1 MSGQPI
7 LSPTDFIAITNQI
20 LETSFG
26 FVYIQGELSS
36 FRISKGKWV
45 YFDIKDENAKV
56 ACFASIYALPG
67 PLQDGI
73 IVKIGG
79 SARLHPQFGFS
90 VTAQSISPVGEGSL
104 AQALQLLAEKL
115 GKEGLF
121 AVERKRLLP
130 KIPKKIALVASVE
143 SAAYADFC
151 KILQVRWPFCEVEVF
166 DTLVQGE
173 NAPNQLVNAINLA
186 NSKSNLADVLVITR
200 GGGSADDLA
209 AFNDERVVRVV
220 ASSRIPTM
228 VAIGHEI
235 DECLSELAADVRAST
250 PSNAAELIAP
260 DRLAEQESLYNM
272 HKQLTARISSFTA
285 LQRASLRLYKNRLV
299 NSVSQLISQE
309 KANLL
314 SNKHL
319 LMAYNP
325 NNVLK
330 RGYAI
335 VRSSTGKVI
344 TSAQT
349 AKKESIINITF
360 KDSNINVK
368 MLSNNEH

>member
-1 MSGQPI
+1 MSDPLI
-7 LSPTDFIAITNQI
+7 LSPTDFIAITNQV

-36 FRISKGKWV
+36 FRVSKGKWV
-45 YFDIKDENAKV
+45 YFDVKDENAKV
-56 ACFASIYALPG
+56 SCFASIYALPG
-67 PLQDGI
+67 PLQDGM

-90 VTAQSISPVGEGSL
+90 VTAQSISPVGQGSL
-104 AQALQLLAEKL
+104 AQALQLLAAKL
-115 GKEGLF
+115 SKEGLF
-121 AVERKRLLP
+121 NADRKRLLP

-151 KILQVRWPFCEVEVF
+151 KILQMRWPFCQVEVF

-173 NAPNQLVNAINLA
+173 NAPNQLVKAINEA

-200 GGGSADDLA
+200 GGGSSDDLA
-209 AFNDERVVRVV
+209 AFNDERLVRAV

-228 VAIGHEI
+228 VAIGHEV

-250 PSNAAELIAP
+250 PSNAAELVVP
-260 DRLAEQESLYNM
+260 DRLAEQESIYNM
-272 HKQLTARISSFTA
+272 HKQLIARISSFAA
-285 LQRASLRLYKNRLV
+285 LQRASLRLCKNRLA
-299 NSVSQLISQE
+299 NSVSKLINQE
-309 KANLL
+309 KASLMA
-314 SNKHL
+314 NKQL

-335 VRSSTGKVI
+335 VRSPTGMVI
-344 TSAQT
+344 TSAQA
-349 AKKESIINITF
+349 AKKEKTINIEF
-360 KDSNINVK
+360 KDNKIMITK
-368 MLSNNEH
+368 T

>member
-1 MSGQPI
+1 MSDPLI
-7 LSPTDFIAITNQI
+7 LSPTDFIAITNQV

-36 FRISKGKWV
+36 LRISKGKWV
-45 YFDIKDENAKV
+45 YFDVKDENAKV
-56 ACFASIYALPG
+56 SCFASIYALPG
-67 PLQDGI
+67 PLQDGM

-90 VTAQSISPVGEGSL
+90 VTAQSISPVGQGSL
-104 AQALQLLAEKL
+104 AQALQLLTVKL
-115 GKEGLF
+115 SKEGLF
-121 AVERKRLLP
+121 SADRKRLLP

-151 KILQVRWPFCEVEVF
+151 KILQVRWPFCVVEVF

-173 NAPNQLVNAINLA
+173 NAPNQLVNAINSA
-186 NSKSNLADVLVITR
+186 NSKSDLVDVLVITR

-209 AFNDERVVRVV
+209 AFNDERVVRAV

-250 PSNAAELIAP
+250 PSNAAELVAP
-260 DRLAEQESLYNM
+260 DRLAEQESLYNI
-272 HKQLTARISSFTA
+272 HKQLTARISSFIA
-285 LQRASLRLYKNRLV
+285 LQRASIRLCKNRLA
-299 NSVSQLISQE
+299 NSVKQLISKEQSSLQ
-309 KANLL
+309 AN
-314 SNKHL
+314 KQL

-335 VRSSTGKVI
+335 VRSPNGKVI
-344 TSAQT
+344 TSAQA
-349 AKKESIINITF
+349 AKKENIINITF

-368 MLSNNEH
+368 NA